1 MLFLIYLVVSFVLL
15 EVYFKIAERFGIMDK
30 PNERSSHKV
39 VTLRGAGVVF
49 VFLLLMVWVYGFVHY
64 KLNFLPHSGKSLN
77 FGNFK
82 NVGFF
87 WGLLIIAVV
96 SFYDDVKPLPPKVR
110 MAIQFVAVALMVV
123 PLGVS
128 WWVMVVALV
137 LVVGTLNAYNF
148 MDGINGITALYSL
161 VGVGTAYAML
171 LMGYNLVLGRELWLA
186 LGASLLAF
194 SFYNVRK
201 KARCFSGDVGAVS
214 VAFVLTYWIFGLV
227 LSEGSLV
234 YILFLGVYGLDAVAT
249 IALRLYRKENIFEAH
264 RSHYYQYLANERGW
278 SHVGVSVLYAGLQA
292 VLNGLI
298 LWEPLAGVAG
308 FGVVVVVYTRLRLA
322 VNSAGASRDTR

>member
-1 MLFLIYLVVSFVLL
+1 
-15 EVYFKIAERFGIMDK
+15 MDK

-49 VFLLLMVWVYGFVHY
+49 VFLLLMVSLYGFVHY
-64 KLNFLPHSGKSLN
+64 KLHFLPHSGTSLN
-77 FGNFK
+77 FGKFK

-96 SFYDDVKPLPPKVR
+96 SFYDDVRPLPPKVR
-110 MAIQFVAVALMVV
+110 MSIQFVAVALMVV
-123 PLGVS
+123 PMGVS
-128 WWVMVVALV
+128 WWVMAVALV
-137 LVVGTLNAYNF
+137 LIVGTLNAHNF

-214 VAFVLTYWIFGLV
+214 VAFVLAYWIFGLV

-298 LWEPLAGVAG
+298 LWNAGIAIGVYIIMVAI
-308 FGVVVVVYTRLRLA
+308 YIRLRL
-322 VNSAGASRDTR
+322 

>member
-1 MLFLIYLVVSFVLL
+1 M
-15 EVYFKIAERFGIMDK
+15 R
-30 PNERSSHKV
+30 
-39 VTLRGAGVVF
+39 
-49 VFLLLMVWVYGFVHY
+49 
-64 KLNFLPHSGKSLN
+64 
-77 FGNFK
+77 
-82 NVGFF
+82 
-87 WGLLIIAVV
+87 
-96 SFYDDVKPLPPKVR
+96 PLPPKVR
-110 MAIQFVAVALMVV
+110 MAIQFGAVALMVV
-123 PLGVS
+123 PMGVS
-128 WWVMVVALV
+128 WWVMALALV
-137 LVVGTLNAYNF
+137 LIVGTLNAYNF

-214 VAFVLTYWIFGLV
+214 VALVLAYWIFGLV

-278 SHVGVSVLYAGLQA
+278 SHVGVSALYAGLQA

-298 LWEPLAGVAG
+298 LWEPVVGVVG

-322 VNSAGASRDTR
+322 VYSAGASRDTR